1 MIQLRRSGTLVSAR
15 EWLTQTVPDTEAIL
29 DQSAVN
35 IRDRGTAWRKAVGR
49 ISILKPNRTQRMKSA
64 RSESSIELLQTTS
77 LEDLLISDR
86 NFFRSAE
93 LIVRKQTELSHGF
106 RKRRIIVV
114 IGHPAPDHYL
124 ACSFYASLTTA
135 RQMGVAERHPR
146 FPARRAAA
154 NIHQQM
160 QISTSKY

>member
-1 MIQLRRSGTLVSAR
+1 
-15 EWLTQTVPDTEAIL
+15 
-29 DQSAVN
+29 
-35 IRDRGTAWRKAVGR
+35 
-49 ISILKPNRTQRMKSA
+49 MKSA
-64 RSESSIELLQTTS
+64 SFIELLRTTS
-77 LEDLLISDR
+77 LEDLSRLLISNR

-93 LIVRKQTELSHGF
+93 LIVRNQTELTHGF

-124 ACSFYASLTTA
+124 ACSFYASLTMA

-154 NIHQQM
+154 NIHQQILNAKDGRRLAAFCFCLLLRTM
-160 QISTSKY
+160 VRRKKVYFSVPREASVIRLRPLQAPEFLSQERTVLTC

>member
-1 MIQLRRSGTLVSAR
+1 MAYPAPSGIGAPIIGARRHPQGASMAPAKSAMSIGLNKTLGILRR
-15 EWLTQTVPDTEAIL
+15 
-29 DQSAVN
+29 
-35 IRDRGTAWRKAVGR
+35 
-49 ISILKPNRTQRMKSA
+49 M
-64 RSESSIELLQTTS
+64 
-77 LEDLLISDR
+77 LISNR

-114 IGHPAPDHYL
+114 IGYPAPDHYL

-146 FPARRAAA
+146 FPARRVAA
-154 NIHQQM
+154 NIHQQILNAKDGRRIAAFCFLLLLRTM
-160 QISTSKY
+160 PTQERGLFPGSPRGFRD